1 MTQEPNMTSDEVGH
15 AIQRAREAKGWTLR
29 QLAEEADIDF
39 GYIGRLERGEI
50 RRPGAGRLQRLA
62 SALDVDI
69 EDFYGLAGYLAPKGL
84 PGLPAY
90 LRAKYDIP
98 AEASERVERY
108 LARLKKELER
118 DAEGEGRS

>member
-1 MTQEPNMTSDEVGH
+1 MTSDEVGD

-29 QLAEEADIDF
+29 QLAEQTDIDF

-50 RRPGAGRLQRLA
+50 RRPGAGQLQRLA
-62 SALDVDI
+62 NALDVDI

-98 AEASERVERY
+98 ADAAERVERY
-108 LARLKKELER
+108 LTRLKKELDREA
-118 DAEGEGRS
+118 DDGGTS

>member
-1 MTQEPNMTSDEVGH
+1 MTSDEVGD

-29 QLAEEADIDF
+29 QLAEQTDIDF

-50 RRPGAGRLQRLA
+50 RRPGAGQLQRLA
-62 SALDVDI
+62 NALDVDI

-98 AEASERVERY
+98 ADAAERVERY
-108 LARLKKELER
+108 LTRLKKELDRE
-118 DAEGEGRS
+118 AEDGGTS